1 MGAER
6 SIQGHKV
13 FLRLI
18 ISSSRKW
25 LTGVP
30 RALERAVKLSRLGS
44 VTEFSHL
51 ATACCVEKIFSAQC
65 VSSWQ
70 TGRTIPKPYQMKM
83 LSEILSVPINELFS
97 DVFNKVNS

>member
-1 MGAER
+1 MFYELKYIILLYIMEQEGR
-6 SIQGHKV
+6 IMKKV
-13 FLRLI
+13 
-18 ISSSRKW
+18 SN
-25 LTGVP
+25 
-30 RALERAVKLSRLGS
+30 LSRYRKEKGFSQTELAKKMN
-44 VTEFSHL
+44 VT
-51 ATACCVEKIFSAQC
+51 QQW